1 VANDSLLRMNA
12 LLRYYFRIDKPE
24 ELPIE
29 EWCLRVAELEYVRE
43 SERSKSASFFADLF
57 KRK

>member
-1 VANDSLLRMNA
+1 VANDPLLRMNA
-12 LLRYYFRIDKPE
+12 LLRYYFKIEKPE
-24 ELPIE
+24 ELPMD

-57 KRK
+57 KKK